1 MELFAKLGIDW
12 RLLVAQLVNFAI
24 LMTALVFLLFKPIM
38 AALEK
43 RRAKIGESLANADK
57 ISDELKRTTA
67 ETERLLAAA
76 RHEAQQIVTDA
87 QKQAETIKTVA
98 IDKTKAE
105 VASVVASGKAQLVA
119 DRDAM
124 LTEVRGAAADLIAQA
139 TEKVLGEKLTNAKD
153 KALIE
158 KALELA

>member
-24 LMTALVFLLFKPIM
+24 LMTVLVFLLFKPIM

-43 RRAKIGESLANADK
+43 RRAKISESLENADK

-67 ETERLLAAA
+67 ETERLLVAA
-76 RHEAQQIVTDA
+76 RGEAQRIVTEA
-87 QKQAETIKTVA
+87 QKQSETIKTVA
-98 IDKTKAE
+98 VDKTKAE
-105 VASVVASGKAQLVA
+105 VASVVAAGKAQLVA

-124 LTEVRGAAADLIAQA
+124 LVEVRAAAADLVAQA
-139 TEKVLGEKLTNAKD
+139 TEKVIGEKLTHAKD
-153 KALIE
+153 KALVE
-158 KALELA
+158 KALETA